1 MAMAD
6 YYADV
11 IGNISVTGHLV
22 RIDFLS
28 QALPASEQQGVQLQ
42 VSHRVVMPLE
52 GFLRSLETQEQVRT
66 KLIADGIVKLSKKNL
81 AEPIDAARKASTTI

>member
-1 MAMAD
+1 MTD

-28 QALPASEQQGVQLQ
+28 QAMPLSEQQGAQLQ
-42 VSHRVVMPLE
+42 VSHRLVMPLE
-52 GFLRSLETQEQVRT
+52 GFLRSLETQEQVRS
-66 KLIADGIVKLSKKNL
+66 KLIADGVVKLGKKNPV
-81 AEPIDAARKASTTI
+81 ESSDMARKTSTTN